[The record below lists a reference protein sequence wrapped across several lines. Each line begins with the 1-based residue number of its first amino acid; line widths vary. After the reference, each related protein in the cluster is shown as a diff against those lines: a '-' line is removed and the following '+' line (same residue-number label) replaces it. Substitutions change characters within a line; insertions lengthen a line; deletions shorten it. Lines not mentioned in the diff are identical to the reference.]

1 MSTANPGI
9 RVPPPS
15 SNAWFN
21 ALAQGVVLL
30 AAVVLLLSAALKLG
44 DLDTFAAT
52 LDSHGRITMSG
63 AESSTMPRGL
73 AIAVVTVEVA
83 VGVLS
88 LLPGVALRRT
98 RGTQALGAL
107 PLICLWLALGAYALW
122 MHLDPPPAPTSCG
135 CGVLAGDG
143 PADWR
148 LIALRNF
155 AVAGVLGLAW
165 VVIDRAHPK
174 PATFAS

>member
-1 MSTANPGI
+1 MPI
-9 RVPPPS
+9 
-15 SNAWFN
+15 
-21 ALAQGVVLL
+21 LASVARATSLAIGLL
-30 AAVVLLLSAALKLG
+30 FMVAGMIKLLEP
-44 DLDTFAAT
+44 DQFAAIVSSHERIERLA
-52 LDSHGRITMSG
+52 LDELLDAKSITYGFS
-63 AESSTMPRGL
+63 AT
-73 AIAVVTVEVA
+73 EVA
-83 VGVLS
+83 LGLFAILAGLVF
-88 LLPGVALRRT
+88 RRT
-98 RGTQALGAL
+98 RRLELMSVASLKAFWLG
-107 PLICLWLALGAYALW
+107 LGAYALW